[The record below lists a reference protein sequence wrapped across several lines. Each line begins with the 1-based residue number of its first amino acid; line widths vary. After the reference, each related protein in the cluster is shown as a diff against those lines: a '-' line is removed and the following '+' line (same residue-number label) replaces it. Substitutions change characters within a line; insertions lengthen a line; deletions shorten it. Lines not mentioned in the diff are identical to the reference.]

1 MYYSY
6 YSTKSCPILKMYLLR
21 KNSFLY
27 VFLIVQQLFEN
38 SNTHPTLV
46 FTMVP
51 GVGANSSEA
60 YKRAV
65 GL

>member
-1 MYYSY
+1 MYV
-6 YSTKSCPILKMYLLR
+6 LR